1 MNAWAVEILLM
12 AIPGDVGEAP
22 FVPDVGLVAAVAV
35 VGYREMRWN
44 PQQQL
49 RGAFRKL
56 APEHNDLGT
65 RG

>member
-1 MNAWAVEILLM
+1 M